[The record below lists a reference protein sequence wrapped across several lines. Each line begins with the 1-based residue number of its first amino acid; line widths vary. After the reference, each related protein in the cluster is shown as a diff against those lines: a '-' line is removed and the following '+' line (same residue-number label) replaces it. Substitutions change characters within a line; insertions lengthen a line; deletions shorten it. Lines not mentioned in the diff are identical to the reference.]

1 MRKLDT
7 TLFELDVV
15 FESMSHGTTW
25 AILTD
30 LKHIKDDLIELRD
43 EYINDTFEFGQNVEE
58 VSLIDKQL
66 VYLNKNIRTFEDA
79 LMCHES
85 KIFEK
90 RTSMGELGNMCLN

>member
-15 FESMSHGTTW
+15 FETMSHGTTW
-25 AILTD
+25 GILID
-30 LKHIKDDLIELRD
+30 LKDIKEELIDIRN

-58 VSLIDKQL
+58 ISLIDEQL
-66 VYLNKNIRTFEDA
+66 KYLNKNIRTFEDA
-79 LMCHES
+79 LMCHET

-90 RTSMGELGNMCLN
+90 RTTMGDLGELCLN